1 MHECALSL
9 SGIKH
14 PATRIRWFAP
24 LCLPQFDAPLWTPAG
39 YLLTLYCCTAAYPQK
54 RFRSPVNHIAAD
66 PISSFHDKAG
76 PISRVTI
83 DSVRLVEKRGEGISR
98 ATLMT
103 AQVPN
108 GGRSAAFS
116 HRLAWVPRSHAG

>member
-39 YLLTLYCCTAAYPQK
+39 YLLTHL
-54 RFRSPVNHIAAD
+54 
-66 PISSFHDKAG
+66 HDKQLLLSSKDKDNAE
-76 PISRVTI
+76 SR
-83 DSVRLVEKRGEGISR
+83 R
-98 ATLMT
+98 ATYCIAVRQPIRKSDSDL
-103 AQVPN
+103 
-108 GGRSAAFS
+108 
-116 HRLAWVPRSHAG
+116 L